1 MAFDSEKWALSFYGV
16 VDEKLAVETDVF
28 NLHIHRK
35 QGIEKLQAERT
46 VGELVIFIPNDWDM
60 EQYRN
65 QEKMRKFMSKEIEW
79 QASNIY
85 QQRTNLIASHI
96 GLPDIKVSV
105 GNKGTKNGS
114 CCYSENHVY
123 FNMWTICSYQ
133 SKYMDHLI
141 SHELAHFY
149 VHNHSEKFWNKLE
162 DIYFSLYNRNDFKDD
177 FWLQIGREE
186 DPYEVYILLRSW
198 ARPSGLK
205 AFYNSNHIKDKK
217 PFLHPIYI
225 KNKSGQVIIRWYLR
239 R

>member
-60 EQYRN
+60 EQYCN

-96 GLPDIKVSV
+96 GLPNIKVSV

-114 CCYSENHVY
+114 CSYSENHVY

-217 PFLHPIYI
+217 TFLHPIYI